1 MPLFVVTTWQMV
13 GLMREQ
19 LRMGEFAGKVMVG
32 LDGLHDIGH
41 GACQAEALAALDP
54 RHLTDGYDLDGD
66 CTAAVAYPLDAQ
78 LVDAWILGVKKLGRL
93 DPGRVG
99 DIRHPERETGV
110 VCLEHNTTIY
120 DKSPVLR

>member
-1 MPLFVVTTWQMV
+1 MV
-13 GLMREQ
+13 GLIREQ

-41 GACQAEALAALDP
+41 GTCQAKALAALDP

-78 LVDAWILGVKKLGRL
+78 LMDAWILGVKELGRL
-93 DPGRVG
+93 DPGRIG

-110 VCLEHNTTIY
+110 VVW
-120 DKSPVLR
+120 S